1 MKLCSLFVS
10 ITLAAIAA
18 QTPATKGTSPEVVKS
33 AGVFT
38 APISIEV
45 FSDFQCPSCK
55 VLYEQT
61 LRPLS
66 EEYVAKGKVYLVHR
80 DFPLPMHAHAREA
93 ACYACAAGRVGK
105 YESACEVLFRQQATW
120 SVDGKVEDT
129 VCSVLSPSEAR
140 LVRELAKDP
149 KTVASVD
156 RDIMLGKSAGVN
168 QTPTMVITYKDRRY
182 PVTGSISYDLLRR
195 FLDQLLSK

>member
-1 MKLCSLFVS
+1 MKHCWLLIP
-10 ITLAAIAA
+10 ITLAAVAA
-18 QTPATKGTSPEVVKS
+18 QTSGTKSLSGEVVKS

-38 APISIEV
+38 APVSIEV

-55 VLYEQT
+55 ALYEQT

-80 DFPLPMHAHAREA
+80 DFPLPMHSHAREA

-105 YESACEVLFRQQATW
+105 YDAACEVLFRQQATW

-129 VCSVLSPSEAR
+129 VCSVLSPREAK
-140 LVRELAKDP
+140 LVRQLVKDP

-156 RDIMLGKSAGVN
+156 RDILLGKSTGVN
-168 QTPTMVITYKDRRY
+168 QTPTMVITYKDSRY
-182 PVTGSISYDLLRR
+182 PVSGLVSYALLRR